1 LQLPETFWLYR
12 ESKFSTL
19 YLVRSVSQIT
29 HRGIEM
35 KAEGRLTRYRKTV
48 LQVLR
53 SSNHHPTAADV
64 FRIVRR
70 RRPGV
75 AYATIYNALNW
86 LERGGLIASLNF
98 TDEATRYDPIIER
111 HDHFV
116 CTRCGRLTD
125 VELKLPSEIVTRAA
139 KGARFRVAWHR
150 TELFG
155 YCSECTLSGPR
166 ALREGS

>member
-1 LQLPETFWLYR
+1 
-12 ESKFSTL
+12 
-19 YLVRSVSQIT
+19 
-29 HRGIEM
+29 M
-35 KAEGRLTRYRKTV
+35 KAEGRLTHYRKTV
-48 LQVLR
+48 LQLLR
-53 SSNHHPTAADV
+53 SNDSHPTAADV

-86 LERGGLIASLNF
+86 LERGGLIGSLNL

-125 VELKLPSEIVTRAA
+125 VQLKLPPDIVTRAA
-139 KGARFRVAWHR
+139 KNAKFRLAWHR

-155 YCSECTLSGPR
+155 LCGECSVSSPKTYR
-166 ALREGS
+166 NAR

>member
-1 LQLPETFWLYR
+1 
-12 ESKFSTL
+12 
-19 YLVRSVSQIT
+19 
-29 HRGIEM
+29 M

-75 AYATIYNALNW
+75 AYATTYNALNW